1 MPTPDVTLIR
11 HTLGILRR
19 IGPAGLEETALMTE
33 MEVAHARPL
42 TTAAARDTLIY
53 CADRGW
59 TSSRRDDFDRTIHW
73 ITESGKTIL
82 AGM

>member
-1 MPTPDVTLIR
+1 MPTPDIALFR

-33 MEVAHARPL
+33 MEVAHGRPL
-42 TTAAARDTLIY
+42 TTQAAKDALIA
-53 CADRGW
+53 CADKGW
-59 TSSRRDDFDRTIHW
+59 IKNRRDDFDRTIHW
-73 ITESGKTIL
+73 ITETGKTIL

>member
-1 MPTPDVTLIR
+1 MPTIDIALIR
-11 HTLGILRR
+11 HTLGILHR

-33 MEVAHARPL
+33 MEVAYGRPL

-59 TSSRRDDFDRTIHW
+59 TGSRRDDFDRTIHW
-73 ITESGKTIL
+73 ITDSGRTIL

>member
-1 MPTPDVTLIR
+1 MPAIDIALIR
-11 HTLGILRR
+11 HTLGILHR

-33 MEVAHARPL
+33 MEVAYGRPL

-59 TSSRRDDFDRTIHW
+59 TGSRRDDFDRTIHW
-73 ITESGKTIL
+73 ITDSGRTIL

>member
-1 MPTPDVTLIR
+1 MKPDITLVK
-11 HTLGILRR
+11 HTLGILNR

-33 MEVAHARPL
+33 MEVAYGRPL

-73 ITESGKTIL
+73 IRESGKTIL

>member
-1 MPTPDVTLIR
+1 MPTIDIALIR
-11 HTLGILRR
+11 HTLGILHR

-33 MEVAHARPL
+33 MEVAHGRPL

-59 TSSRRDDFDRTIHW
+59 TGSRRDDFDRTIHW
-73 ITESGKTIL
+73 IREAGKTIL

>member
-1 MPTPDVTLIR
+1 MKPDITLCK
-11 HTLGILRR
+11 HTLGILNR

-33 MEVAHARPL
+33 MEVAYGRPL

-59 TSSRRDDFDRTIHW
+59 TGSRRDDFDRTIHW
-73 ITESGKTIL
+73 LRESGKTIL